1 VPDGG
6 RTGGAAGVVVVGPGH
21 DVVLEAVVV
30 DVEEAGAMVPLPTVP
45 ESAEPL
51 PHDARRTLAATTAV
65 TAIPFLMGPWF
76 H

>member
-1 VPDGG
+1 
-6 RTGGAAGVVVVGPGH
+6 
-21 DVVLEAVVV
+21 VLEAVVV

-51 PHDARRTLAATTAV
+51 AHDARRTLAATTAV
-65 TAIPFLMGPWF
+65 TAIHFLMGPWF